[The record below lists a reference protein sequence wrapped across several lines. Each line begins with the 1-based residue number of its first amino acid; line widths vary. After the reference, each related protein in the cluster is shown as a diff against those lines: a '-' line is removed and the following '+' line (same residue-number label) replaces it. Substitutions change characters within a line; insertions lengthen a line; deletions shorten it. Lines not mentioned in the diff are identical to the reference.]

1 MKKIVLATSNQG
13 KIEEIRPHL
22 IKLGFEVYGLDDFNL
37 SNAKEIGKTMK
48 ENAVIKARHV
58 SRVTNFMVLSDD
70 SGLEVEALNGK
81 PGVFSSRFSSK
92 GDDLSNNQLLLKK
105 MTNHTNRRA
114 RFKTVMVLKDE
125 TGKEHIFE
133 SVLDGYIHTALE
145 GDGGFGYD
153 PLFIPVGH
161 HETLARLGFHVKDK
175 ISHRKKCLLKVIDH
189 LKHTRN
195 N

>member
-1 MKKIVLATSNQG
+1 MKKIVLATANQG

-22 IKLGFEVYGLDDFNL
+22 IKLGFEVYGLNDFNL
-37 SNAKEIGKTMK
+37 SSPKEIGKTMK
-48 ENAVIKARHV
+48 ENAMIKARHV
-58 SRVTNFMVLSDD
+58 ARVTNFMVLSDD

-105 MTNHTNRRA
+105 MSTHTNRRA

-125 TGKEHIFE
+125 TGKEHLFE

-145 GDGGFGYD
+145 GEGGFGYD
-153 PLFIPVGH
+153 PAIFI
-161 HETLARLGFHVKDK
+161 
-175 ISHRKKCLLKVIDH
+175 LL
-189 LKHTRN
+189 
-195 N
+195 